1 SRATA
6 TSVPVSHLRL
16 WALGASSSVDRSVA
30 GHAWPRRELPR
41 AAGVVWRAAH
51 GDAASAYQACP
62 AHAPLALWSKDAAM
76 PNFLT
81 RRQRTIV
88 ILVAEGRR
96 NKEIAAALGLSVSTV
111 RAHLALLYRTLGLQ
125 GREALARYALEHRLL

>member
-1 SRATA
+1 
-6 TSVPVSHLRL
+6 
-16 WALGASSSVDRSVA
+16 
-30 GHAWPRRELPR
+30 
-41 AAGVVWRAAH
+41 
-51 GDAASAYQACP
+51 
-62 AHAPLALWSKDAAM
+62 M

-111 RAHLALLYRTLGLQ
+111 RAHLALLYWTLGLQ